1 MASID
6 EAVAAGVSRRRACEE
21 IGLPVRTEQRWRR
34 FSGGDR
40 RRGPKSRPHNALTDA
55 ERKKALTLCN
65 APEHAGLSPKQIVPK
80 LADQGIYVASESTL
94 YRLLRE
100 AEQIQPRRAAAPR
113 IVRAKPSQQADG
125 PNQLWSWDI
134 TFLRTAVRGSFYRL
148 YLMIDVWSRKIVGW
162 AVHSTESAQHAAQL
176 AELAVEIE
184 EAQPGL
190 VLHMDNGGAMRGRT
204 MLATLQWLGVVPSFS
219 RPHVKDDNAYSEALF
234 RTLKYRP
241 AYPKRPFASLAE
253 ARRWVADFV
262 RWYNHEHLH
271 SCINYVTPAQRH
283 AGEHI
288 EVLRRRRLVYQ
299 RARSRRPERWQ
310 SKTRDWTPVGVVKL
324 NEETLARTQ

>member
-6 EAVAAGVSRRRACEE
+6 EAVAAGASRRGACESL
-21 IGLPVRTEQRWRR
+21 GLPVRTAQRWRR
-34 FSGGDR
+34 HGGDDR
-40 RRGPKSRPHNALTDA
+40 RRGPKSRPHNALSEA
-55 ERKKALTLCN
+55 ERREALALCN

-80 LADQGIYVASESTL
+80 LADQGIYAASETTL
-94 YRLLRE
+94 YRLLRQ
-100 AEQIQPRRAAAPR
+100 AKQVQSRPATTPRV
-113 IVRAKPSQQADG
+113 VRAKPSQQADG

-134 TFLRTAVRGSFYRL
+134 TFLRTVVRGSFYRL
-148 YLMIDVWSRKIVGW
+148 YLMIDIWSRKIVGW
-162 AVHSTESAQHAAQL
+162 AVHNMESAQNAAQL
-176 AELAVEIE
+176 AELAVEAE
-184 EAQPGL
+184 GAQPGL

-204 MLATLQWLGVVPSFS
+204 MLATLQWLGVVPSYS

-271 SCINYVTPAQRH
+271 SGINYVTPAQRH
-283 AGEHI
+283 SGEHI
-288 EVLRRRRLVYQ
+288 EVLRRRQLVYQ
-299 RARSRRPERWQ
+299 RARDRRPERWQ
-310 SKTRDWTPVGVVKL
+310 NQTRDWTPLGLVKL
-324 NEETLARTQ
+324 NEETSTTTR